1 MPIRISQ
8 PKLLRRTA
16 REIGR
21 SERDGVPAV
30 VELGTG
36 MCNHVDRA
44 MMPRVIGR
52 DWMIQTCQ
60 PPGGSSQSRL
70 GSQSLKRG

>member
-1 MPIRISQ
+1 M
-8 PKLLRRTA
+8 
-16 REIGR
+16 
-21 SERDGVPAV
+21 